1 MPTLYIKLQ
10 LEMSCEIS
18 NCRHLLFQVSD
29 RQNEFLLSFSS
40 VSSRDQIWPSWGCK
54 KGKFRPLGHLQS
66 LSASSLR
73 VCNYGEKLVCK
84 RYHLQMDLTDMYE
97 EW

>member
-10 LEMSCEIS
+10 FELSCEIS

-29 RQNEFLLSFSS
+29 RQNEFMLWFSS
-40 VSSRDQIWPSWGCK
+40 LSSRGQMWPSWGCK
-54 KGKFRPLGHLQS
+54 KGKFRPLGHLHS

-73 VCNYGEKLVCK
+73 V
-84 RYHLQMDLTDMYE
+84 
-97 EW
+97 